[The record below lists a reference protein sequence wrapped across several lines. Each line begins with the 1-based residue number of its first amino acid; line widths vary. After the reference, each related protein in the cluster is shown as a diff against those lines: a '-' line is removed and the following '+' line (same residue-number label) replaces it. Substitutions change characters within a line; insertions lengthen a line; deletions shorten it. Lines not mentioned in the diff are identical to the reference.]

1 MDKRKGERNEREAE
15 DRSERE
21 WLAFSDDWQHML
33 FANPPP
39 LQKHSPVRS
48 VRAKCSSPLF
58 PVMMSPGKAKDT
70 LKLISGHCNLF
81 WGCSPHPLCVPS
93 SNWCRCGEEAGMW
106 IIIWQRS
113 PAECTSL
120 LNMYKRK
127 LFSSKVRSRRSPHVL
142 YWTEGRMERNQ
153 LGRSEWIMHFHS
165 PYWCCIDFLF
175 SEWPDQVSL
184 KSLSYYCHRFFF
196 QGWVNSWLQFETVI
210 VFYSCMVPR
219 KGSRFCEL

>member
-1 MDKRKGERNEREAE
+1 MTDDCRRRHTHKKSSCTHVLLCCLKKMDKRKGERNEREAE

-81 WGCSPHPLCVPS
+81 WGCSPHPLCVFQVQIDAVVEKRPGCELS
-93 SNWCRCGEEAGMW
+93 SNKGLLQSAPLCLICINANYSHQKCEAVA
-106 IIIWQRS
+106 
-113 PAECTSL
+113 PL
-120 LNMYKRK
+120 MY
-127 LFSSKVRSRRSPHVL
+127 
-142 YWTEGRMERNQ
+142 YTEPRVEWNGISWEDQ
-153 LGRSEWIMHFHS
+153 SE
-165 PYWCCIDFLF
+165 
-175 SEWPDQVSL
+175 
-184 KSLSYYCHRFFF
+184 
-196 QGWVNSWLQFETVI
+196 
-210 VFYSCMVPR
+210 
-219 KGSRFCEL
+219 